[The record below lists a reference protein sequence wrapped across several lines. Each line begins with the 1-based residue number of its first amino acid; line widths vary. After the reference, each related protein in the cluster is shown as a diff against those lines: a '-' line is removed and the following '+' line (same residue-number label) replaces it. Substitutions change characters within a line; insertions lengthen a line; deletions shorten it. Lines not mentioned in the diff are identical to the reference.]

1 MGYDGRSMVVNLII
15 NFPLI
20 TISVAEIPKNFDSS
34 FFGARAVTS
43 AAGQGAIV
51 QMGKHFYEVTCEI
64 SGCSWSI
71 LAQKLDVRVDSSVM
85 MTLPPEYTSKCDSC
99 KAGFFGD
106 FCEGK

>member
-20 TISVAEIPKNFDSS
+20 TISVAGLPKNFDSS
-34 FFGARAVTS
+34 FYGARAVTS

-71 LAQKLDVRVDSSVM
+71 LEHNLYVGVAHAVM

-99 KAGFFGD
+99 TAGFFGN
-106 FCEGK
+106 FCQGK